1 MPHKGLCQLT
11 SSCHPVISPH
21 CMSMFSSHIRL
32 VFTTQRSHGWPHLS
46 AFDDSLLSPWMELA
60 LFSAWNLVT
69 PFSRSDSNI
78 LPLGKLF
85 SPSSPSSQ
93 NHMLNPVILMN
104 FCMYICYST
113 AFFHIYDFLKHVVY
127 LFIHF
132 ITQKLLETLPNF
144 PRPEAVSVTRACS
157 VTLV

>member
-46 AFDDSLLSPWMELA
+46 AFDNSLLSPWMDLA

-104 FCMYICYST
+104 FCIYICYST
-113 AFFHIYDFLKHVVY
+113 AFFHIYDFLKACG
-127 LFIHF
+127 LFIYPF
-132 ITQKLLETLPNF
+132 YYTKTPWNIT
-144 PRPEAVSVTRACS
+144 
-157 VTLV
+157 